1 MAKFEKLAHLRD
13 EDAFRH
19 LVQVFAPKIKA
30 LMLRQ
35 GTDAETAEDIAQETM
50 ITVWRKGHLFVAEKG
65 SISTWIYT
73 IARNLRIDRA
83 RRQVLWRAADDDL
96 EDMPSG
102 DEPAEARIVRLEEE
116 ANLIAALATLPLE
129 QREVIELAFLQG
141 LSHAKIAKKLELP
154 LGTVKSRV
162 RLAYQKLRDEVE
174 GSVGHPSS
182 SSR

>member
-1 MAKFEKLAHLRD
+1 MAKYEDLRHLQD
-13 EDAFRH
+13 EDAFRR
-19 LVQVFAPKIKA
+19 LVVVFAPKIKA

-35 GTDAETAEDIAQETM
+35 GTDPETAEDIAQETM

-73 IARNLRIDRA
+73 IARNLRIDRV

-96 EDMPSG
+96 EEMPSG
-102 DEPAEARIVRLEEE
+102 EEPAEARILRMEEE
-116 ANLIAALATLPLE
+116 ASLIAALATLPHE

-141 LSHAKIAKKLELP
+141 LSHSKIAKKLDLP

-174 GSVGHPSS
+174 GSA
-182 SSR
+182 